1 MLIRGSESLALGDR
15 WTDKQHLEINA
26 TNCVNAHVDLPLSSD
41 LQRVR
46 QESLLKLFSSIHTV
60 NALPGTGVCWGE
72 RRTCRGRSLSMTTGP
87 DGTSRVLCYHLGWHR
102 STCFRL
108 VSKALAISHCNHKI
122 QYTPQFKEGTWLQA
136 VDFVTDGHRGRR
148 SLERLAFC
156 QTLSQ
161 GEWGFDSTYGFM
173 YINAHTHT
181 HTQGWSK
188 VHSGCPIR
196 CYGKTQMNF
205 LANPIYMH
213 A

>member
-26 TNCVNAHVDLPLSSD
+26 TNCVNEHFDLLLSSD

-46 QESLLKLFSSIHTV
+46 QESPLKLFSSIHTG
-60 NALPGTGVCWGE
+60 NTLPGTDVYWGE

-87 DGTSRVLCYHLGWHR
+87 DGTSRVLCYHLGWHQ

-122 QYTPQFKEGTWLQA
+122 QYTPQLKEGAWLQV
-136 VDFVTDGHRGRR
+136 VDFVTDGYQGQTFSGKAGILSNLIPRWV
-148 SLERLAFC
+148 RLW
-156 QTLSQ
+156 L
-161 GEWGFDSTYGFM
+161 
-173 YINAHTHT
+173 YIWVYVYKCTHT

-188 VHSGCPIR
+188 VRSGCPIR

-205 LANPIYMH
+205 LANLIYMH